1 MPMTVRALILRA
13 PGTNCDRETVFAF
26 EQAGARAERVHVNR
40 LLERPALLHDYQ
52 IFCLPGGFCYGDD
65 LGAGT
70 ILASRLRHHLG
81 DALRALHEAGKL
93 ILGICNG
100 FQALVKA
107 RLLPGGDATGKITL
121 APNDSAGFEDRW
133 VHLQAEAGQCVFL
146 RGVERLDLP
155 VAHAEGKF
163 TCTDAQVLNHLQR
176 TGQLVLRY
184 ATTAGTETAHPRE
197 TKPAAV
203 GYPENPN
210 GSWGD
215 VAGLCDPT
223 GRIFG
228 LMPHPERHVRRI
240 QHPTAKRRDDAP
252 TTNGLAVFR
261 NAVRYF
267 Q

>member
-1 MPMTVRALILRA
+1 MSVRALVLRA

-26 EQAGARAERVHVNR
+26 ERAGARADRLHVNR

-52 IFCLPGGFCYGDD
+52 ILCLPGGFCYGDD

-100 FQALVKA
+100 FQALIKA
-107 RLLPGGDATGKITL
+107 GLLPGGELAGTITL
-121 APNDSAGFEDRW
+121 APNDSASFEDRW
-133 VHLQAEAGQCVFL
+133 VHLQAEAGECVYL
-146 RGVERLDLP
+146 RGVERLYLP

-163 TCTDAQVLNHLQR
+163 ACTDAGVLTRLERQ
-176 TGQLVLRY
+176 GQIVLRY
-184 ATTAGTETAHPRE
+184 TSAENLGVPQARTARTTPL
-197 TKPAAV
+197 P
-203 GYPENPN
+203 YPENPN

-215 VAGLCDPT
+215 VAGISDPS

-228 LMPHPERHVRRI
+228 LMPHPERHVRRL
-240 QHPTAKRRDDAP
+240 QHPTATRGGDLEESS
-252 TTNGLAVFR
+252 GLALFR
-261 NAVRYF
+261 NAIAYF
-267 Q
+267 E